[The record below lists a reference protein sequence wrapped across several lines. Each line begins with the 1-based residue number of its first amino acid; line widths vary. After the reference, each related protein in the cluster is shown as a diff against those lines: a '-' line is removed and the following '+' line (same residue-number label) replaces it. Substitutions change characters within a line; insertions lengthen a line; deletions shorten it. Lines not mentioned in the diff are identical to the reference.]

1 MPKVV
6 DNETEEE
13 VNNTILA
20 VKPKLKRSTAVEADD
35 SPPAPKPKKERTPA
49 QLAAL
54 EKGRARAKEKADLR
68 KASKVTPSEPIDIPK
83 PTHLPEEAESDDAIV
98 PTPRKTSSYR
108 RPIPEDNGWKAFAEY
123 MVKEKETKRQSVNH
137 DLQKVAEPEPKRDSS
152 HGASLQKDPEPRKSV
167 KVVPPQKQIPAI
179 KKIPRFS

>member
-6 DNETEEE
+6 DNETEDE
-13 VNNTILA
+13 VNLSILA
-20 VKPKLKRSTAVEADD
+20 VKPKLKRSTAVEADPE
-35 SPPAPKPKKERTPA
+35 SPPPAPKPKKERTPA

-68 KASKVTPSEPIDIPK
+68 KASKVTPSEPIDKQPHGA
-83 PTHLPEEAESDDAIV
+83 THLPQEEAESDDTIV
-98 PTPRKTSSYR
+98 PPRKTSSYR

-123 MVKEKETKRQSVNH
+123 LRDDRIKEKETKRQSVNH
-137 DLQKVAEPEPKRDSS
+137 DLQKVPEPESK
-152 HGASLQKDPEPRKSV
+152 KDPEPRKSV
-167 KVVPPQKQIPAI
+167 KVVAPQKQIPVI

>member
-137 DLQKVAEPEPKRDSS
+137 DLQKVAEPEPK
-152 HGASLQKDPEPRKSV
+152 KDPEPRKSV

>member
-6 DNETEEE
+6 DNETEDE
-13 VNNTILA
+13 VNLSILA
-20 VKPKLKRSTAVEADD
+20 VKPKLKRSTAVEADPE
-35 SPPAPKPKKERTPA
+35 SPPPAPKPKKERTPA

-68 KASKVTPSEPIDIPK
+68 KASKVTPSEPIDIPQ
-83 PTHLPEEAESDDAIV
+83 EEAESDDTIV
-98 PTPRKTSSYR
+98 PPRKTNAQGRNCDSVASSYR

-123 MVKEKETKRQSVNH
+123 LRDDKIKESKQQSVNH
-137 DLQKVAEPEPKRDSS
+137 DLQKVPEPESK
-152 HGASLQKDPEPRKSV
+152 KDPEPRKSV
-167 KVVPPQKQIPAI
+167 KVVAPQKQIPVI

>member
-6 DNETEEE
+6 DNETEDE
-13 VNNTILA
+13 VNLSILA
-20 VKPKLKRSTAVEADD
+20 VKPKLKRSTAVEADPE
-35 SPPAPKPKKERTPA
+35 SPPPAPKPKKERTPA

-68 KASKVTPSEPIDIPK
+68 KASKVTPSEPIDIPQ
-83 PTHLPEEAESDDAIV
+83 EEAESDDTIV
-98 PTPRKTSSYR
+98 PPRKTSSYR

-123 MVKEKETKRQSVNH
+123 LRDDRIKEKETKRQSVNH
-137 DLQKVAEPEPKRDSS
+137 DLQKVPEPESK
-152 HGASLQKDPEPRKSV
+152 KDPEPRKSV
-167 KVVPPQKQIPAI
+167 KVVAPQKQIPVI

>member
-6 DNETEEE
+6 DNETEDE

-20 VKPKLKRSTAVEADD
+20 VKPKLKRSTAVEPDD
-35 SPPAPKPKKERTPA
+35 PPPAPKPKKERTPA

-68 KASKVTPSEPIDIPK
+68 KASKATPSEPIDIPQ
-83 PTHLPEEAESDDAIV
+83 PTHLPEEAESDDTIV
-98 PTPRKTSSYR
+98 PTPRKTTSYR

-123 MVKEKETKRQSVNH
+123 MVKEKESTRQSLKNH
-137 DLQKVAEPEPKRDSS
+137 DLQKVTEPK
-152 HGASLQKDPEPRKSV
+152 KEPEPRKSV
-167 KVVPPQKQIPAI
+167 KVVPPQKEIPAI

>member
-1 MPKVV
+1 MPKIV
-6 DNETEEE
+6 DNETEDE

-20 VKPKLKRSTAVEADD
+20 VKPKLKRSVAVEAEPDD
-35 SPPAPKPKKERTPA
+35 PPPAPKPKKERTPA

-68 KASKVTPSEPIDIPK
+68 KASKVSEPIDII
-83 PTHLPEEAESDDAIV
+83 PEEAESDDTVV

-123 MVKEKETKRQSVNH
+123 MVKEKEYTRQP
-137 DLQKVAEPEPKRDSS
+137 LAPTITPEPEPPKR
-152 HGASLQKDPEPRKSV
+152 EPPKSV
-167 KVVPPQKQIPAI
+167 KVLPPQKEKPVLKKKAI
-179 KKIPRFS
+179 FS